1 MIVLDTH
8 IWFWW
13 VSGEHSRLSSELL
26 ELLAVAP
33 EVGVSPVSCFEL
45 ALAARRGRLQL
56 PVEPAVWVEQAL
68 APSGIQ
74 LLRLDASMAV
84 RAVALPEHHRDFF
97 DRLII
102 ATALELDARLASVDS
117 VFSAYEALSGR
128 LIA

>member
-45 ALAARRGRLQL
+45 TLAARRGRLQL